1 MCLKR
6 SLEAMN
12 PLEQE
17 LQMVVNHHVGVG
29 SESMFYEEQ
38 QVFLSDLSSPSFSLI
53 KISSRPDI
61 SFYLVEFT
69 NKGQRAQKHK

>member
-1 MCLKR
+1 
-6 SLEAMN
+6 MN

-29 SESMFYEEQ
+29 SEPMFYEEQ

-61 SFYLVEFT
+61 SFHLVEFT